1 MEHDISQEKLVKEF
15 YIKNPNREIQH
26 QEAVDWL
33 NNEYTRRTGKVFRDP
48 DRAIRKLSQSGFLIK
63 IRKGVYMY
71 DPAHIQNRNLEDFTA
86 SQKEEIFR
94 RDGYKCVI
102 CGLGRESGLEIHAD
116 HIKPKDLGGK
126 AEIVNGQT
134 LCAIHNFRKKN
145 FGQTETGKKMFIRL
159 YEAAKMMDDEKTKS
173 FCKAVLETYE
183 VFEINGHIEW
193 NP

>member
-1 MEHDISQEKLVKEF
+1 MKQNISQEELVKEF

-33 NNEYTRRTGKVFRDP
+33 NSEYKRRTGKVFRDP

-63 IRKGVYMY
+63 IRKGVYLY
-71 DPAHIQNRNLEDFTA
+71 DPTHIQNRNLEDFTP

-126 AEIVNGQT
+126 AEISNGQT

-159 YEAAKMMDDEKTKS
+159 YEAAKMMDDEKTKN

-183 VFEINGHIEW
+183 MFEINGHIEW